1 MAKGSKMKYPEWLKD
16 SANEVSYA
24 RVMGCV
30 CIVFNLIGLFCI
42 GVKEIN
48 NLWQAIVACS
58 GFVTAIFL
66 WLVEIFRKLPNMSVK
81 IGEKE
86 YSIKKASK

>member
-1 MAKGSKMKYPEWLKD
+1 MEKGTQMTYPQWLKD

-30 CIVFNLIGLFCI
+30 CIVFNLFGLFCI
-42 GVKEIN
+42 GIKDIN

-66 WLVEIFRKLPNMSVK
+66 WLVEIFRKLPSMSVK
-81 IGEKE
+81 VGDKE
-86 YSIKKASK
+86 YSIKKGNK